1 MFKIKSGYYR
11 KRLTPETIEL
21 LESTK
26 SKITKDENGENIPYS
41 EIHELVLINC
51 KAVHNSY
58 QQSSRVLYTFIPNKY
73 FGHLLDI
80 SSENFYILKNV

>member
-26 SKITKDENGENIPYS
+26 SKITKDENGENIPYL
-41 EIHELVLINC
+41 EIDEVFLI
-51 KAVHNSY
+51 H
-58 QQSSRVLYTFIPNKY
+58 
-73 FGHLLDI
+73 
-80 SSENFYILKNV
+80 